1 MRLPFARAVVLST
14 FFSLGFS
21 TLLADDWVR
30 FRGSDGGGISSET
43 VPTTW
48 SATENLRW
56 KTPLPGPG
64 TSSPIVVGERVFVTC
79 FIGYSGSGGSPSKL
93 ERSLLC
99 LNRKTGAIQ
108 WEQKVKAILPED
120 PAEGFIN
127 DHGYASS
134 TPTSDGERVYVF
146 YGKSGVLAYDLTG
159 KKLWETSVG
168 TGTSQ
173 PRWGSGASPIL
184 FEDLVIVNA
193 AIESRTIYGLDK
205 LTGEIKW
212 KSPADTLHLTYS
224 TPILVKTPERTEMIV
239 SVPGEVWGMNPKTGK
254 MYWYAKTNVE
264 GNASPSAIA
273 HDGVVYLTGGRPA
286 GTTAVKVGGRGD
298 VTKTNVLWSVR
309 NGSYVPTPVYHD
321 GKLYWVSDQGLACAV
336 DAKTG
341 ESIYKERMGSGS
353 GGLRG
358 RPFYASV
365 SLIGDKLY
373 AVSRNSGTFVYEP
386 GDTFKVL
393 HTNKLGEDVSDCN
406 ASPAVSNGELFLR
419 SNEAIYC
426 IGK

>member
-1 MRLPFARAVVLST
+1 MRLPFARLVL
-14 FFSLGFS
+14 LG
-21 TLLADDWVR
+21 TLLFVGTTTLHADDWVR
-30 FRGSDGGGISSET
+30 FRGPAGDGISTET

-48 SATENLRW
+48 SSTENLRW

-64 TSSPIVVGERVFVTC
+64 TSSPIVVGDRVFVTC
-79 FIGYSGSGGSPSKL
+79 FIGYSASGGSPSRL
-93 ERSLLC
+93 ERSLIC
-99 LNRKTGAIQ
+99 LDRKTGAIK
-108 WEQKVKAILPED
+108 WEEKVKAILPED

-146 YGKSGVLAYDLTG
+146 YGKSGVLAYDLNG

-193 AIESRTIYGLDK
+193 AIESRTIYGLNK

-212 KSPADTLHLTYS
+212 KSPADSLHLTYS
-224 TPILVKTPERTEMIV
+224 TPILVKGPERTEMIV
-239 SVPGEVWGMNPKTGK
+239 SVPGEVWGMNPKSGK
-254 MYWYAKTNVE
+254 MFWYAKTNVE

-286 GTTAVKVGGRGD
+286 GTTAVKIGGKGD
-298 VTKTNVLWSVR
+298 VTKDNVLWSNR

-341 ESIYKERMGSGS
+341 ESIYKERMGAGS

-373 AVSRNSGTFVYEP
+373 AVSRNGGTFVYET
-386 GDTFKVL
+386 GDKFKIL
-393 HTNKLGEDVSDCN
+393 HTNKLGDDVSDCN

>member
-1 MRLPFARAVVLST
+1 MRFTFARLAV
-14 FFSLGFS
+14 LG
-21 TLLADDWVR
+21 TLLFLGSATLRADDWVR
-30 FRGSDGGGISSET
+30 FRGPEGGGISSET

-48 SATENLRW
+48 SMTENLRW

-64 TSSPIVVGERVFVTC
+64 TSSPIVVGDRVFVTT
-79 FIGYSGSGGSPSKL
+79 FQGYSASGGSPSRL
-93 ERSLLC
+93 ERSLIC
-99 LNRKTGAIQ
+99 LDRKSGAIK
-108 WEQKVKAILPED
+108 WEEKVKAILPED

-134 TPTSDGERVYVF
+134 TPTSDGKLVYVF

-159 KKLWETSVG
+159 KKIWETSVG

-224 TPILVKTPERTEMIV
+224 TPILVKGPERTEMIV
-239 SVPGEVWGMNPKTGK
+239 SVPGEVWGMNPKSGK

-273 HDGVVYLTGGRPA
+273 HGDVVYLTGGRPA
-286 GTTAVKVGGRGD
+286 GTTAVKIGGKGD
-298 VTKTNVLWSVR
+298 VTNTNVLWSVR

-373 AVSRNSGTFVYEP
+373 AVSRNGGTFVYDT
-386 GDTFKVL
+386 GDKFKVL
-393 HTNKLGEDVSDCN
+393 HTNKLGDDVSDCN
-406 ASPAVSNGELFLR
+406 ASPAVSNSELFLR